1 MNAEQSRKRIG
12 EAGIIPV
19 VRAANAT
26 EAQQAV
32 RAIHLGGISV
42 VEITMTVPNAVALI
56 SQLVGE
62 YADNLVVG
70 AGTVL
75 THEQA
80 MECLD
85 AGAEFLV
92 SPGLSVPVIAAARE
106 RDKLAIPGALTPTEV
121 MAAIREGVR
130 LIKIFPCE
138 SMGGAKYIKSL
149 RGPFPDIDFIPT
161 GGVSISN
168 AGEYFAVGSFALG
181 IGSELVDLKALRRG
195 EAQNI
200 SDSCNKLAEIVSK
213 ARSVDS
219 KQGL

>member
-1 MNAEQSRKRIG
+1 VNVQQSKKRIG
-12 EAGIIPV
+12 ELGIIPV
-19 VRAANAT
+19 VRAANSA
-26 EAQQAV
+26 EALQAV
-32 RAIHLGGISV
+32 RAIHAGGISI
-42 VEITMTVPNAVALI
+42 VEITMTVPKASAVI
-56 SQLVGE
+56 SELTRE
-62 YADNLVVG
+62 YADKLLVG

-75 THEQA
+75 TYEQA

-106 RDKLAIPGALTPTEV
+106 RGKLAIPGALTPTEV
-121 MAAIREGVR
+121 MGAIREGAG

-161 GGVSISN
+161 GGVSTLN
-168 AGEYFAVGSFALG
+168 AGEYFAAGSFALG

-195 EAQNI
+195 EVQNI
-200 SDSCNKLAEIVSK
+200 SDSCNKLVDIVSK
-213 ARSVDS
+213 ARNSDS
-219 KQGL
+219 KQGS

>member
-12 EAGIIPV
+12 QIGIVPV
-19 VRAANAT
+19 VRAANSS

-32 RAIHLGGISV
+32 RAILAGGISI
-42 VEITMTVPNAVALI
+42 VEITMTVPDAPTLI
-56 SQLVGE
+56 SQLARE
-62 YADNLVVG
+62 YADKLLVG

-80 MECLD
+80 VKCLD

-106 RDKLAIPGALTPTEV
+106 REKLAIPGALTPTEV
-121 MAAIREGVR
+121 MAATFEGAR

-149 RGPFPDIDFIPT
+149 RGPFPDLDFIPT
-161 GGVSISN
+161 GGVSIAN
-168 AGEYFAVGSFALG
+168 AAEYFAAGSFALG

-195 EAQNI
+195 EHKNI
-200 SDSCNKLAEIVSK
+200 SDSCSRLTEIVSN
-213 ARSVDS
+213 RFGQS
-219 KQGL
+219 

>member
-1 MNAEQSRKRIG
+1 VNAQQSQKRIG
-12 EAGIIPV
+12 EMGIIPV
-19 VRAANAT
+19 VRAANCA
-26 EAQQAV
+26 EALQAV
-32 RAIHLGGISV
+32 RAIHAGGIYI
-42 VEITMTVPNAVALI
+42 VEITMTVPNAAALI

-62 YADNLVVG
+62 YADKLVVG

-75 THEQA
+75 TYEQA
-80 MECLD
+80 IECLD

-92 SPGLSVPVIAAARE
+92 SPGLSVPVIAGARE

-121 MAAIREGVR
+121 MAATREGAR

-161 GGVSISN
+161 GGVGIAN
-168 AGEYFAVGSFALG
+168 AGEYFAAGSFALG

-195 EAQNI
+195 EPQNI
-200 SDSCNKLAEIVSK
+200 SNSCNKLAEIVSR
-213 ARSVDS
+213 ARGISS
-219 KQGL
+219 TPGS

>member
-1 MNAEQSRKRIG
+1 MNPEQSRKRIG
-12 EAGIIPV
+12 QAGIIPV
-19 VRAANAT
+19 VRAANAA

-32 RAIHLGGISV
+32 QAIHAGGISI
-42 VEITMTVPNAVALI
+42 VEITMTVPNAAALI
-56 SQLVGE
+56 SQLTRE
-62 YADNLVVG
+62 YADKLVVG

-80 MECLD
+80 VECLD
-85 AGAEFLV
+85 AGAEFLI

-121 MAAIREGVR
+121 MAAMREGAR

-149 RGPFPDIDFIPT
+149 HGPFPNIDFIPT
-161 GGVSISN
+161 GGVGISN
-168 AGEYFAVGSFALG
+168 AAEYFAAGSFALG
-181 IGSELVDLKALRRG
+181 IGSELVDFKALRRG

-200 SDSCNKLAEIVSK
+200 SDSCHKLVEIVSG
-213 ARSVDS
+213 ARNTDPKLGS
-219 KQGL
+219 

>member
-12 EAGIIPV
+12 QAGIIPV
-19 VRAANAT
+19 VRAANAA

-32 RAIHLGGISV
+32 RAIHLGGISI
-42 VEITMTVPNAVALI
+42 VEIAMTVPNAAALI
-56 SQLVGE
+56 SQLVSE
-62 YADNLVVG
+62 HADKLMVG

-75 THEQA
+75 TYQQA

-92 SPGLSVPVIAAARE
+92 SPGLAVPVITAARE
-106 RDKLAIPGALTPTEV
+106 RGRLAIPGALTPTEV
-121 MAAIREGVR
+121 MAATREGAR

-138 SMGGAKYIKSL
+138 SVGGAQYIKSL

-161 GGVSISN
+161 GGIGIAN
-168 AGEYFAVGSFALG
+168 AGEYFAAGSFALG

-213 ARSVDS
+213 ARSSDA

>member
-12 EAGIIPV
+12 EVGIVPV
-19 VRAANAT
+19 VRAANTA

-32 RAIHLGGISV
+32 RAIHMGGISI
-42 VEITMTVPNAVALI
+42 VEITMTVPNAAALI

-62 YADNLVVG
+62 YADKLVVG

-75 THEQA
+75 TYGQA
-80 MECLD
+80 MVCFD

-106 RDKLAIPGALTPTEV
+106 REKLAIPGALTPTEV
-121 MAAIREGVR
+121 MAAIREGAR

-161 GGVSISN
+161 GGVGIAN
-168 AGEYFAVGSFALG
+168 ASEYFAAGSFALG

-195 EAQNI
+195 EPQNI
-200 SDSCNKLAEIVSK
+200 SDSCNKLAEIVSR
-213 ARSVDS
+213 ARNISS
-219 KQGL
+219 KQGS

>member
-1 MNAEQSRKRIG
+1 MNAEQSRKHIG

-19 VRAANAT
+19 VRAANCA
-26 EAQQAV
+26 EALQAV
-32 RAIHLGGISV
+32 RAIHAGGIYI
-42 VEITMTVPNAVALI
+42 VEITMTVPNAAALI

-62 YADNLVVG
+62 YADKLVVG

-75 THEQA
+75 TYEQA
-80 MECLD
+80 IECLD

-121 MAAIREGVR
+121 MAATREGAR

-161 GGVSISN
+161 GGVGIAN
-168 AGEYFAVGSFALG
+168 AGEYFAAGSFALG

-195 EAQNI
+195 EPQNI
-200 SDSCNKLAEIVSK
+200 SNSCNKLAEIVSM
-213 ARSVDS
+213 ARGISS
-219 KQGL
+219 TQGS